1 MEKRNERIRRSPR
14 HPNLLMGG
22 GITLFCLALLG
33 AGNSLYANNA
43 QSRVQS
49 VLEVKQSDSIEG
61 TVVDAKGEPIIGANI
76 VVVGTPNGTIT
87 DFNGNFVLTGVP
99 AGATVEVS
107 YIGYKTVTF
116 AVDGRD
122 SYSVKL
128 QEDSEMLGEVVVTAM
143 GIERQSETLTYSAQT
158 VGGKD
163 VNELKSVN
171 MINALQGKSAGLT
184 ITPNS
189 TGAGGSSKI
198 QFRGSKSISGSNR
211 PLVVVD
217 GVPLMMDLTTQ
228 QVDSNYGGQRDGGDA
243 MSTINPDDIASIT
256 LLKGASAAALYGAVA
271 ANGAIMITTKSAS
284 SGKVAVNF
292 SSNTTVETPM
302 VLPKFQNSYGMSE
315 GLYSWGSKLG
325 SEAPNYA
332 KDFYQVGVTTNNS
345 ISLSGGTEKIQ
356 AYFSYQNVWSR
367 GITPENDF
375 MSHNFNSKVGFNPWK
390 NVHIDFTAKYTN
402 QQVDNQPAA
411 GYLFNP
417 LTGVY
422 LFPRG
427 ENWDGYK
434 ENYEVWDE
442 SRGVS
447 VQNWVNNK
455 QEQFGNPY
463 WILNRQKQEVDRNR
477 YEFGGNVTWD
487 ITSDWK
493 VQGRLK
499 YERADERWKHNLHAS
514 SVADRYP
521 MGRMKDNRYFS
532 DQLYGDVL
540 LSYNHTWG
548 DYSLSVTAGSSF
560 TKNTT
565 SHVDLWAEG
574 QKFTVNNGVVSGNV
588 YYPNIFT
595 PNNYY
600 ANMSSLSDGDWET
613 EKRLN
618 SVFATAQFGFREG
631 LFIDASVRNDWSST
645 LAFTDKCSFAYP
657 SVGASLLLDKFV
669 DMGSNVDLFKVR
681 ASYSMVGN
689 DVPVYITNRLYRIGT
704 QGTLT
709 PPEEAPFKTMEPE
722 QTTSIEAGFDGTF
735 FQNRFNVSLTYYK
748 TNTRNQYFVVSSP
761 FETGLRNRYVN
772 AGNVQNQGFEASL
785 GWFQPFNDDFSW
797 QTDVNLSFNENK
809 IVELVDGLPNG
820 LTLSDFGGAKIIL
833 KEGGE
838 YGDLYVRHM
847 VYEDGKPQIT
857 ADGKPVIS
865 GDPTADEEFYVGNM
879 NSKWNLSWNNTF
891 RYKDFTLSFL
901 IDGRIGGKVLSM
913 TEATMDGWGVSER
926 TGEARDNGGTV
937 TVDGVTFDAQK
948 YYTTV
953 GSTSYNTA
961 YDNSQYVYNATNFR
975 LRELSLGYTFRNLLG
990 TGNHLT
996 LSLIGRNLFFF
1007 YKDAPMDPDV
1017 SIGTG
1022 NGMQGIDIFSLPTS
1036 RSFGLNIKLNF

>member
-22 GITLFCLALLG
+22 SITLFCLALLG

-797 QTDVNLSFNENK
+797 QTDVNLSFNDNK